1 MAAMEKSDS
10 VTSMA
15 SISSDQLDEEVL
27 DQNFEYDFAPYDIM
41 GEHESVGVIKVA
53 AVGDSLPKTT
63 GYKRKDKT
71 SIPVKF
77 HVNKKLEILSIEYI
91 PKQIVSKTA
100 FSPSVS
106 PQNTPGTSHQQT
118 PEQYPPPNLSSTQS
132 PRTSKQSQPQCQA
145 RLASRFNEEE
155 LISDG
160 EDPGHTEVIIDENS
174 GAINNGVVTGNT
186 STQDKA
192 PKVTFLSEAEF
203 VRILMDQF
211 DIKVVGGLEAG
222 LRAGVRVKMLD
233 NTQLLPKENNGI
245 VNSLIQVVQDQY
257 GPDKPDYKFCEKL
270 SAVLKAKFPSTFT
283 TEVTVNSSLGTLN
296 MPRSKGQGGFGS
308 LAKRIG
314 NNFYN
319 RLVRPGIKR
328 PAAEEGVEEG
338 IKIRKKK
345 VKGYCLRS
353 DKWCIDEKASKEE
366 KDDALKEYKSL
377 ENAICVEEK
386 VQLVKSA
393 CIFIQKQFRSS
404 EPYQVVEDLQLFW
417 EAGPVILSEWFE
429 WLTGGSKLGNL
440 SLSVSKQL
448 TKVMNIVEI
457 FILSKRSAEFEAEI
471 KCVKTES
478 EERNGNNIMYNIF
491 LLRNLG
497 KLFKNKPE
505 MIVFV
510 DGTDD
515 KKDGPDEKT
524 PNIFITKQNVFGE
537 AEFEEKIVISLRIG
551 DKLVSKDITLP
562 ESVAGLI
569 QVFFSFNLCYPPEV
583 DDHLQFMERILCG
596 FGAADGAR
604 NKRNTVKKGY
614 RDFEGF
620 AANILLDSDE
630 GELMTVFTPS

>member
-1 MAAMEKSDS
+1 MCG
-10 VTSMA
+10 
-15 SISSDQLDEEVL
+15 
-27 DQNFEYDFAPYDIM
+27 
-41 GEHESVGVIKVA
+41 GEGPVG
-53 AVGDSLPKTT
+53 L
-63 GYKRKDKT
+63 
-71 SIPVKF
+71 
-77 HVNKKLEILSIEYI
+77 
-91 PKQIVSKTA
+91 
-100 FSPSVS
+100 
-106 PQNTPGTSHQQT
+106 
-118 PEQYPPPNLSSTQS
+118 
-132 PRTSKQSQPQCQA
+132 
-145 RLASRFNEEE
+145 
-155 LISDG
+155 
-160 EDPGHTEVIIDENS
+160 
-174 GAINNGVVTGNT
+174 
-186 STQDKA
+186 
-192 PKVTFLSEAEF
+192 
-203 VRILMDQF
+203 
-211 DIKVVGGLEAG
+211 
-222 LRAGVRVKMLD
+222 
-233 NTQLLPKENNGI
+233 
-245 VNSLIQVVQDQY
+245 
-257 GPDKPDYKFCEKL
+257 
-270 SAVLKAKFPSTFT
+270 
-283 TEVTVNSSLGTLN
+283 
-296 MPRSKGQGGFGS
+296 
-308 LAKRIG
+308 
-314 NNFYN
+314 
-319 RLVRPGIKR
+319 
-328 PAAEEGVEEG
+328 
-338 IKIRKKK
+338 
-345 VKGYCLRS
+345 
-353 DKWCIDEKASKEE
+353 
-366 KDDALKEYKSL
+366 
-377 ENAICVEEK
+377 
-386 VQLVKSA
+386 KSA

-471 KCVKTES
+471 KRVKTES

-583 DDHLQFMERILCG
+583 DDLLQFMERILCG

-620 AANILLDSDE
+620 AANILLDSDQ